1 MALRGNLKDFSLPD
15 VFQLV
20 QLSGKTGVLRIVRPD
35 AEGSIWFRDG
45 EVFFAQSNW
54 RHELLG
60 DRLVSAQRITPAA
73 LERALEM
80 HKAEGGE
87 RRLGE
92 ILVSEGYI
100 TQHVLETFVQEQIQ
114 DTIFDIMRWDEGD
127 FDFEVLPEVLHED
140 IGLSVSVEN
149 IVMEGSRRLEEW
161 NRIKKKVPSAD
172 MVFKMATAPGE
183 GTFEISLKPVEW
195 NLLLLIDGTRSVREL
210 AEEVRSTDFEVAR
223 VIYGLFSAGLLEVP
237 SDEEV
242 ERLRAER
249 AAREEKRARAA
260 AARAGRE
267 ASGPPESEPEADAS
281 AAAEPEPEAHVPE
294 DAAVE
299 KQPEEAPAGEDVR
312 AAPEMPEF
320 LSVGAEP
327 PSDDDM
333 AVFTEMMEAVLSPHD
348 AAASETPVE
357 EPPATPEEPLDE
369 VPQPGYEP
377 ETADETPVVPYAPTV
392 EDAWDESAL
401 LAEMGIAQPPA
412 EAETY
417 ETPVPDSDDV
427 GFGAIPESD
436 LAEIPAPPVA
446 ETEPSQFM
454 PTGDFES
461 DLRTLGLG
469 EYPPELLE
477 PEPVSESRPP
487 MSEMEQAAVE
497 VESGSESDWAEFVQS
512 ISEEPAPVEQPPA
525 EEAPVEQ
532 APAEEGVAETAA
544 AEGGSDQDLD
554 SLLESLGASAEE
566 GSGVIASETD
576 FGEEQSTGEY
586 ISTDSFLAEFDT
598 GSGLS
603 GGLGDELTAL
613 TGGGTGRARPM
624 TTVNAIPEPGEGGR
638 LHIDQTVDKELLEQI
653 IQGIEDL

>member
-1 MALRGNLKDFSLPD
+1 
-15 VFQLV
+15 
-20 QLSGKTGVLRIVRPD
+20 
-35 AEGSIWFRDG
+35 
-45 EVFFAQSNW
+45 
-54 RHELLG
+54 
-60 DRLVSAQRITPAA
+60 
-73 LERALEM
+73 
-80 HKAEGGE
+80 
-87 RRLGE
+87 
-92 ILVSEGYI
+92 
-100 TQHVLETFVQEQIQ
+100 
-114 DTIFDIMRWDEGD
+114 
-127 FDFEVLPEVLHED
+127 
-140 IGLSVSVEN
+140 
-149 IVMEGSRRLEEW
+149 
-161 NRIKKKVPSAD
+161 
-172 MVFKMATAPGE
+172 MATAPGE

-249 AAREEKRARAA
+249 AGREEKRARAA
-260 AARAGRE
+260 AARAERE
-267 ASGPPESEPEADAS
+267 GSGSPESEPEAEAS
-281 AAAEPEPEAHVPE
+281 AVVESEPEVHAPE
-294 DAAVE
+294 DTAVE

-348 AAASETPVE
+348 AAAVETLEE
-357 EPPATPEEPLDE
+357 EPPAAPEEPLDE
-369 VPQPGYEP
+369 FPQLGYEP

-401 LAEMGIAQPPA
+401 LAEMGIAQPPADDVQDQEPSSVVEEHQPPA

>member
-260 AARAGRE
+260 AARAERE
-267 ASGPPESEPEADAS
+267 ASGPSASEPEADAS
-281 AAAEPEPEAHVPE
+281 AVVEPEPEAHVPK

-299 KQPEEAPAGEDVR
+299 KQPEEASAGEDVR

-348 AAASETPVE
+348 AAAAETLEE

-401 LAEMGIAQPPA
+401 LAEMGLVQPPAPADEVQYQEPPA
-412 EAETY
+412 EAGQHAEPAA
-417 ETPVPDSDDV
+417 ESGDV
-427 GFGAIPESD
+427 GFGAIPESEIT
-436 LAEIPAPPVA
+436 EIPAPPVA
-446 ETEPSQFM
+446 EMESVQFTR
-454 PTGDFES
+454 TGDFET

-477 PEPVSESRPP
+477 PES
-487 MSEMEQAAVE
+487 
-497 VESGSESDWAEFVQS
+497 VQS
-512 ISEEPAPVEQPPA
+512 ISEEPAPVH
-525 EEAPVEQ
+525 
-532 APAEEGVAETAA
+532 EGVAETATP
-544 AEGGSDQDLD
+544 GGEFDQDLD
-554 SLLESLGASAEE
+554 SLLESLGASADE

-576 FGEEQSTGEY
+576 FGAEQSAGEY

-598 GSGLS
+598 GGGLS

-613 TGGGTGRARPM
+613 TGGGTGRARPV

-638 LHIDQTVDKELLEQI
+638 LHIDQAVDKELLEKI